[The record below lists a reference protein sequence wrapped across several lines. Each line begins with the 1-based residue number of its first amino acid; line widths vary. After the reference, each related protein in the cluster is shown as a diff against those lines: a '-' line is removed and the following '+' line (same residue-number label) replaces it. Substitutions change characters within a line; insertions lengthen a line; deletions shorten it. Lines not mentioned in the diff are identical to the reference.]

1 MLRQFLELEFVSA
14 MEGALDCSGFCK
26 SALFY
31 WDKDIY
37 SGFPTETCGQAAH
50 GFFKEAAS
58 PLAAS
63 LQAMGTALVLI
74 FLLHGTL
81 YDKTARRESSIRRD
95 AAQATGP
102 ASAPGQLAPDAY
114 ELQAYESRQSELIE
128 PSAPPQ
134 GQQDKENNADVV
146 AYEGN

>member
-50 GFFKEAAS
+50 GFFKEAAA
-58 PLAAS
+58 PLTAA
-63 LQAMGTALVLI
+63 LRVMGTTLVFI
-74 FLLHGTL
+74 FLLHFTL
-81 YDKTARRESSIRRD
+81 YDKTPRRESSIRRD
-95 AAQATGP
+95 AKQSAGP
-102 ASAPGQLAPDAY
+102 AAAPGQMAPDAY

-128 PSAPPQ
+128 PSTLPQ
-134 GQQDKENNADVV
+134 NQQDKENNADVV
-146 AYEGN
+146 GYE